1 MRTILRL
8 LGTSADAADR
18 TVAIIRSISAS
29 QWRDVAFG
37 LAAATVILIDI
48 AAILAIAGVGQ

>member
-1 MRTILRL
+1 MHTILRL

-18 TVAIIRSISAS
+18 AVAVIRSITVG

-37 LAAATVILIDI
+37 LAAATLILIDI
-48 AAILAIAGVGQ
+48 AAILAIAGFGQ